1 MCIEY
6 GKLEL
11 RVQLGPLYNAYV
23 GVPTGHYVIDLEDP
37 AAVKGGVR
45 LGATSVSESHYCKA
59 VGTNTSQRG

>member
-1 MCIEY
+1 
-6 GKLEL
+6 
-11 RVQLGPLYNAYV
+11 VQLGPLYNAYV